1 MIDRTIRPVEPKDT
15 DQLIQ
20 LMYQY
25 IDFYERPRPDEG
37 TLRLFIANLQQ
48 EPSSGMQFVAE
59 QGGVLVGFATLYFTF
74 STLQLKRAA
83 IMNDLFV
90 ASAQRGSRIGEGLFQ
105 ACLEYIRSNGYAY
118 MTWETAQD
126 NTAAQSFYDKMGG
139 HRSDWLVYEIS

>member
-1 MIDRTIRPVEPKDT
+1 MTERTIRPAEARDT
-15 DQLIQ
+15 DQLVP

-25 IDFYERPRPDEG
+25 IDFYQRPRPEESA
-37 TLRLFIANLQQ
+37 LRLFIASLQ
-48 EPSSGMQFVAE
+48 EDPSSGIQFVAE
-59 QGGVLVGFATLYFTF
+59 QGGTLVGFATLYFTF

-90 ASAQRGSRIGEGLFQ
+90 TSSERGSRIGEGLFQ
-105 ACLEYIRSNGYAY
+105 ACLEHVRANGYAY

-126 NTAAQSFYDKMGG
+126 NIAAQSFYDKMGG